1 MLSRDLSRY
10 VELQRT
16 LGFTFRIPRTLLR
29 SFVTFAERHAIGA

>member
-16 LGFTFRIPRTLLR
+16 LGFTFRIQHTLLR